1 MRVTRFF
8 AQTFDIYGNSM
19 FATLNFGTIRKKFV
33 RKHCFTKIFI
43 FVCFG
48 FKSYQPYNCCFL
60 DPLTF
65 FWFRKSWIGQYLVF
79 LSVLRQSITVVL
91 NIWFVPTHKIIL
103 KHYLAIHIVLNTGFG
118 DPKVCARDP
127 KVGRNHPVENHWSRR
142 CKWVVDTDEWAQVGW
157 ATLPTPSLTMMMS
170 TQKVAS
176 IINIP
181 KCRRQSLFFPS
192 PSSLLPSFSLSLSL
206 SLSELVTVYRW
217 KKGNPN
223 F

>member
-65 FWFRKSWIGQYLVF
+65 FLFRKSWIGQYLVF

-91 NIWFVPTHKIIL
+91 NIWFVPADPQKNIKTL
-103 KHYLAIHIVLNTGFG
+103 FG
-118 DPKVCARDP
+118 DSYSTKYWFWWPKSVCPRP
-127 KVGRNHPVENHWSRR
+127 KSGSKSSCWEPLIE
-142 CKWVVDTDEWAQVGW
+142 
-157 ATLPTPSLTMMMS
+157 
-170 TQKVAS
+170 KV
-176 IINIP
+176 
-181 KCRRQSLFFPS
+181 
-192 PSSLLPSFSLSLSL
+192 
-206 SLSELVTVYRW
+206 
-217 KKGNPN
+217 
-223 F
+223 